1 MCSCSYWNLVPLKKI
16 FLLFFVIQT
25 LQSESLN
32 VECKDLNSDKDVHI
46 LMIDKDKGHLLF
58 KQNTFLIKTVNKDII
73 FAQRRSIFL
82 NAFTEYNFGT
92 NSLIEVNSWIH
103 RVTKDE
109 FICSE
114 LIKN

>member
-1 MCSCSYWNLVPLKKI
+1 MVPLKKI
-16 FLLFFVIQT
+16 LLLFFVTSSI
-25 LQSESLN
+25 QSESLD
-32 VECKDLNSDKDVHI
+32 VECKNLNSDKDVHI
-46 LMIDKDKGHLLF
+46 LVINKDKNHLLF
-58 KQNTFLIKTVNKDII
+58 KQNTYLINSSNNDSI

-82 NAFTEYNFGT
+82 NSFIQYNFGT

-114 LIKN
+114 LLKD

>member
-1 MCSCSYWNLVPLKKI
+1 MKKI
-16 FLLFFVIQT
+16 LLLFFVISSI
-25 LQSESLN
+25 QSESLD
-32 VECKDLNSDKDVHI
+32 VECKNLNSDKDVHI
-46 LMIDKDKGHLLF
+46 LVINKDKNHLLF
-58 KQNTFLIKTVNKDII
+58 KQNTYLINSTNNDSI

-82 NAFTEYNFGT
+82 NSFIQYNFGT

-114 LIKN
+114 LLKD

>member
-1 MCSCSYWNLVPLKKI
+1 
-16 FLLFFVIQT
+16 
-25 LQSESLN
+25 
-32 VECKDLNSDKDVHI
+32 
-46 LMIDKDKGHLLF
+46 MIDKDKGHLLF
-58 KQNTFLIKTVNKDII
+58 KQNTYLIKTANKDTI

>member
-1 MCSCSYWNLVPLKKI
+1 MKKI
-16 FLLFFVIQT
+16 LLLFFVISSI
-25 LQSESLN
+25 QSESLDI
-32 VECKDLNSDKDVHI
+32 ECKNLNSDKDVYI
-46 LMIDKDKGHLLF
+46 LVINKDKNHLLF
-58 KQNTFLIKTVNKDII
+58 KQNTYLINSTNNDSI

-82 NAFTEYNFGT
+82 NSFIQYNFGT

-114 LIKN
+114 LLKD

>member
-1 MCSCSYWNLVPLKKI
+1 MVPLKKVL
-16 FLLFFVIQT
+16 LLFFVISSI
-25 LQSESLN
+25 QSESLD
-32 VECKDLNSDKDVHI
+32 VECTNLNSDKDVHI
-46 LMIDKDKGHLLF
+46 LVINKDKNHLLF
-58 KQNTFLIKTVNKDII
+58 KQNTYLINSSNNDSI

-82 NAFTEYNFGT
+82 NSFIQYNFGT

-114 LIKN
+114 LLKD

>member
-1 MCSCSYWNLVPLKKI
+1 MVPLKKI
-16 FLLFFVIQT
+16 LLLFFVISSI
-25 LQSESLN
+25 QSESLD
-32 VECKDLNSDKDVHI
+32 VECKNLNSDKDVHI

-58 KQNTFLIKTVNKDII
+58 KQNTYLIKTVNKDTI

-114 LIKN
+114 LLKD

>member
-1 MCSCSYWNLVPLKKI
+1 M
-16 FLLFFVIQT
+16 
-25 LQSESLN
+25 QSESLD
-32 VECKDLNSDKDVHI
+32 VECKNLNSDKDVHI
-46 LMIDKDKGHLLF
+46 LVINKDKNHLLF
-58 KQNTFLIKTVNKDII
+58 KQNTYLINSTNNDLI

-82 NAFTEYNFGT
+82 NSFIQYNFGT

-114 LIKN
+114 LVKD

>member
-1 MCSCSYWNLVPLKKI
+1 MVPLKKVL
-16 FLLFFVIQT
+16 LLFFVISSI
-25 LQSESLN
+25 QSESLD
-32 VECKDLNSDKDVHI
+32 VECKNLNSDKDVHI
-46 LMIDKDKGHLLF
+46 LVINKDKNHLLF
-58 KQNTFLIKTVNKDII
+58 KQNTYLINSSNNDSI

-82 NAFTEYNFGT
+82 NSFIQYNFGT

-114 LIKN
+114 LLKD

>member
-1 MCSCSYWNLVPLKKI
+1 MKKI
-16 FLLFFVIQT
+16 LLLFFVTSSI
-25 LQSESLN
+25 QSESLD
-32 VECKDLNSDKDVHI
+32 VECKNLNSDKDVHI
-46 LMIDKDKGHLLF
+46 LVINKDKNHLLF
-58 KQNTFLIKTVNKDII
+58 KQNTYLINSSNNDSI

-82 NAFTEYNFGT
+82 NSFIQYNFGT

-114 LIKN
+114 LLKD

>member
-1 MCSCSYWNLVPLKKI
+1 MKKI
-16 FLLFFVIQT
+16 LLLFFVISSI
-25 LQSESLN
+25 QSESLD
-32 VECKDLNSDKDVHI
+32 VECKNLNSDKDVHI
-46 LMIDKDKGHLLF
+46 LVINKDKNHLLF
-58 KQNTFLIKTVNKDII
+58 KQNTYLINSSNNDSI

-82 NAFTEYNFGT
+82 NSFIQYNFGT

-114 LIKN
+114 LLKD

>member
-1 MCSCSYWNLVPLKKI
+1 MKKI
-16 FLLFFVIQT
+16 LLLFFVISSI
-25 LQSESLN
+25 QSESLD
-32 VECKDLNSDKDVHI
+32 VECKNLNSDKDVYI
-46 LMIDKDKGHLLF
+46 LVINKDKNHLLF
-58 KQNTFLIKTVNKDII
+58 KQNTYLINSTNNDSI

-82 NAFTEYNFGT
+82 NSFIQYNFGT

-114 LIKN
+114 LLKD

>member
-1 MCSCSYWNLVPLKKI
+1 MKKI
-16 FLLFFVIQT
+16 LLLFFVISSI
-25 LQSESLN
+25 QSESLD
-32 VECKDLNSDKDVHI
+32 VECKNLNSDKDVHI
-46 LMIDKDKGHLLF
+46 LVINKDKNHLLF
-58 KQNTFLIKTVNKDII
+58 KQNTYLINSTNNDSI

-82 NAFTEYNFGT
+82 NSFIQYNFGT

-114 LIKN
+114 LVKD

>member
-1 MCSCSYWNLVPLKKI
+1 MVPLKKI
-16 FLLFFVIQT
+16 LLLFFVISSI
-25 LQSESLN
+25 QSESLD
-32 VECKDLNSDKDVHI
+32 VECKNLNSDKDVYI
-46 LMIDKDKGHLLF
+46 LVINKDKNHLLF
-58 KQNTFLIKTVNKDII
+58 KQNTYLINSTNNDSI

-82 NAFTEYNFGT
+82 NSFIQYNFGT

-114 LIKN
+114 LLKD